1 MLINDFINFDKA
13 GYPESI
19 NWANVM
25 KVPEFSAL
33 ERCEQNPVWHKEG
46 NAFIHTKNV
55 VAAMHQLIQ
64 EFDCRTHYG
73 DLRMLVGA
81 NEARLLMAAALFHDI
96 GKAVTTEFKKGAW
109 HAYGHEVESE
119 KITRSVLWDEDF
131 DSREAVCA
139 LVALHMEPLNLTRSN
154 FRKLVMKMD
163 KRLSD
168 CYTHDSHYHININH
182 LFLLKIADTMGSDM
196 ADTERK
202 ELDIKF
208 LRECYRMTS
217 HSHIYKDRCIDEA
230 LAEHDLKKAPY
241 QKKPVK
247 YGIIMIGVPGAGKN
261 YFLENQMDEL
271 ITEVVDPD
279 IFHILLRAT
288 VSRDDI
294 REELGMCKPG
304 EKVIGT
310 NAQEEKVTKVYRQ
323 KVEDVIPAVDVVIF
337 NDMNIKY
344 AYRQHYH
351 ELLEAH
357 KEYEWK
363 WIYIYVE
370 APNLST
376 NISRRDGQIP
386 SNCFERFTR
395 TLDWPKPDEYDM
407 LIISKQ

>member
-1 MLINDFINFDKA
+1 MLINDFINFDNA

-19 NWANVM
+19 NWDNVM

-33 ERCEQNPVWHKEG
+33 EKCEQSPVWHREG
-46 NAFIHTKNV
+46 NALIHTKNV

-64 EFDCRTHYG
+64 EFDHGTYHD
-73 DLRMLVGA
+73 DLNILVGPEDA
-81 NEARLLMAAALFHDI
+81 KLLMTAALFHDI
-96 GKAVTTEFKKGAW
+96 GKVVTTEFKKGAW

-131 DSREAVCA
+131 DAREAVCA

-154 FRKLVMKMD
+154 FRRLVMKMD
-163 KRLSD
+163 KRLTD
-168 CYTHDSHYHININH
+168 FYSHHQVYSININH
-182 LFLLKIADTMGSDM
+182 LFLLKIADVMGSDIT
-196 ADTERK
+196 DTERK
-202 ELDIKF
+202 NLDIRF
-208 LRECYRMTS
+208 LRKCCQLTS
-217 HSHIYKDRCIDEA
+217 HNHIYKERLIDEA
-230 LAEHDLKKAPY
+230 LAEYDQKKAQH

-247 YGIIMIGVPGAGKN
+247 YGIIMIGIPGAGKN
-261 YFLENQMDEL
+261 YFLENRMDKFL
-271 ITEVVDPD
+271 TEEVDPN
-279 IFHILLRAT
+279 ILLRAT
-288 VSRDDI
+288 ISRDDI
-294 REELGMCKPG
+294 REELDMCKSG
-304 EKVIGT
+304 EKVMLT
-310 NAQEEKVTKVYRQ
+310 NGQEKKVTKVYCQ
-323 KVEDVIPAVDVVIF
+323 KVEDAIPAVDAVIF

-344 AYRQHYH
+344 TYRRQYH

-386 SNCFERFTR
+386 SDCFKRFTR

>member
-19 NWANVM
+19 NWDNVM

-33 ERCEQNPVWHKEG
+33 EKCEQSPVWHREG
-46 NAFIHTKNV
+46 NALIHTKNV
-55 VAAMHQLIQ
+55 VAAMHHLIQ
-64 EFDCRTHYG
+64 EFDCRTYHG
-73 DLRMLVGA
+73 DLDILVGPEDA
-81 NEARLLMAAALFHDI
+81 KLLMTAALFHDI
-96 GKAVTTEFKKGAW
+96 GKIVTTEFKKGAW

-131 DSREAVCA
+131 DAREAVCA

-163 KRLSD
+163 KRLTD
-168 CYTHDSHYHININH
+168 FYSHRQVYSININH
-182 LFLLKIADTMGSDM
+182 LFLLKIADVMGSDIT
-196 ADTERK
+196 DTERK
-202 ELDIKF
+202 YLDIMF
-208 LRECYRMTS
+208 LRKCCQLTL
-217 HSHIYKDRCIDEA
+217 HSHIYKERLIDEA
-230 LAEHDLKKAPY
+230 LAEYDQKKAQH

-247 YGIIMIGVPGAGKN
+247 YGIIMIGIPGAGKN
-261 YFLENQMDEL
+261 YFLENQMDKFL
-271 ITEVVDPD
+271 TEEVDPN
-279 IFHILLRAT
+279 ILRRAT
-288 VSRDDI
+288 ISRDDI
-294 REELGMCKPG
+294 REELDMCKSG
-304 EKVIGT
+304 EKVVLT
-310 NAQEEKVTKVYRQ
+310 NGQEKKVTKVYCQ
-323 KVEDVIPAVDVVIF
+323 KVEDAIPAVDAVIF

-344 AYRQHYH
+344 TYRRQYH

-386 SNCFERFTR
+386 SDCFKRFTR

>member
-1 MLINDFINFDKA
+1 MLINDFINFDNA

-19 NWANVM
+19 NWDNVM

-33 ERCEQNPVWHKEG
+33 EKCEQSPVWHREG
-46 NAFIHTKNV
+46 NALIHTKNV

-64 EFDCRTHYG
+64 EFDHRTYHG
-73 DLRMLVGA
+73 DLNILVGPEDA
-81 NEARLLMAAALFHDI
+81 KLLMTAALFHDI
-96 GKAVTTEFKKGAW
+96 GKVVTTEFKKGTW

-131 DSREAVCA
+131 DAREAVCA
-139 LVALHMEPLNLTRSN
+139 LAALHMEPLNLTRSN

-163 KRLSD
+163 KRLTD
-168 CYTHDSHYHININH
+168 FYSHRQAYSININH
-182 LFLLKIADTMGSDM
+182 LFLLKMADVMGSDIT
-196 ADTERK
+196 DTERK
-202 ELDIKF
+202 NLDIRF
-208 LRECYRMTS
+208 LRKCCQLTS
-217 HSHIYKDRCIDEA
+217 HNHIYKERLIDEA
-230 LAEHDLKKAPY
+230 LAEYDQKKAQH

-247 YGIIMIGVPGAGKN
+247 YGIIMIGIPGAGKN
-261 YFLENQMDEL
+261 YFLENRMDKFL
-271 ITEVVDPD
+271 TEEVDPN
-279 IFHILLRAT
+279 ILLRAT
-288 VSRDDI
+288 ISRDDI
-294 REELGMCKPG
+294 REELDMCKSG
-304 EKVIGT
+304 EKVILT
-310 NAQEEKVTKVYRQ
+310 NGQEKKVTKVYCQ
-323 KVEDVIPAVDVVIF
+323 KVEDAIPAVDAVIF

-344 AYRQHYH
+344 TYRRQYH

-386 SNCFERFTR
+386 SDCFKRFTR

>member
-25 KVPEFSAL
+25 KVPEFAAL
-33 ERCEQNPVWHKEG
+33 ERCEQSPVWHREG
-46 NAFIHTKNV
+46 NALIHTRNV
-55 VAAMHQLIQ
+55 IAAMHQLIQ
-64 EFDCRTHYG
+64 EFDCRTCPG
-73 DLRMLVGA
+73 NDLELLVSSEDA
-81 NEARLLMAAALFHDI
+81 KLLMAAALFHDI

-131 DSREAVCA
+131 DAREAVCA

-154 FRKLVMKMD
+154 FRKLIMKMD
-163 KRLSD
+163 KRLTDFYAHRRFYS
-168 CYTHDSHYHININH
+168 ININH

-196 ADTERK
+196 TDTERK
-202 ELDIKF
+202 DLDIRF
-208 LRECYRMTS
+208 LRKCYRLTS
-217 HSHIYKDRCIDEA
+217 HNQIYRERLIDEA
-230 LAEHDLKKAPY
+230 LAERDLKKAPY

-261 YFLENQMDEL
+261 YFLENQMDKFL
-271 ITEVVDPD
+271 TETVDPN
-279 IFHILLRAT
+279 ILLRAT

-310 NAQEEKVTKVYRQ
+310 TAQEERVTKVYRQ
-323 KVEDVIPAVDVVIF
+323 KVEDVIPAVDAVIF

-344 AYRQHYH
+344 VYRQHYH

-376 NISRRDGQIP
+376 NINRRDGQIP

>member
-1 MLINDFINFDKA
+1 MLINDFINFDNA

-19 NWANVM
+19 NWDNVM

-33 ERCEQNPVWHKEG
+33 EKCEQSPVWHREG
-46 NAFIHTKNV
+46 NALIHTKNV

-64 EFDCRTHYG
+64 EFDCRTYYG
-73 DLRMLVGA
+73 DLNILVGPEDA
-81 NEARLLMAAALFHDI
+81 KLLITAALFHDI
-96 GKAVTTEFKKGAW
+96 GKVVTTEFKKGKW

-131 DSREAVCA
+131 DAREAVCA

-154 FRKLVMKMD
+154 FRKLIMKMD
-163 KRLSD
+163 KRLTD
-168 CYTHDSHYHININH
+168 FYSHHQAYSININH
-182 LFLLKIADTMGSDM
+182 LFLLKIADVMGSDIT
-196 ADTERK
+196 DTERK
-202 ELDIKF
+202 DLDIRF
-208 LRECYRMTS
+208 LRKCCQLTS
-217 HSHIYKDRCIDEA
+217 HSHIYKERLIDEA
-230 LAEHDLKKAPY
+230 LTEYDQKKAQH

-247 YGIIMIGVPGAGKN
+247 YGIIMIGIPGAGKN
-261 YFLENQMDEL
+261 YFLENQMDKFL
-271 ITEVVDPD
+271 TEEVDPN
-279 IFHILLRAT
+279 ILLRAT
-288 VSRDDI
+288 ISRDDI
-294 REELGMCKPG
+294 REELDMCKSG
-304 EKVIGT
+304 EKVMLT
-310 NAQEEKVTKVYRQ
+310 NGQEKKVTKAYCQ
-323 KVEDVIPAVDVVIF
+323 KVEDAIPAVDAVIF

-344 AYRQHYH
+344 TYRRQYH

-386 SNCFERFTR
+386 SDCFKRFTR

>member
-25 KVPEFSAL
+25 KVPEFAAL
-33 ERCEQNPVWHKEG
+33 ERCEQSPVWHREG
-46 NAFIHTKNV
+46 NALIHTRNV
-55 VAAMHQLIQ
+55 IAAMHQLIQ
-64 EFDCRTHYG
+64 EFDCRTCPEN
-73 DLRMLVGA
+73 DLELLVSSEDA
-81 NEARLLMAAALFHDI
+81 KLLMAAALFHDI

-131 DSREAVCA
+131 DTREAVCA

-154 FRKLVMKMD
+154 FRKLIMKMD
-163 KRLSD
+163 KRLTDFYAHRRFYS
-168 CYTHDSHYHININH
+168 ININH

-196 ADTERK
+196 TDTERK
-202 ELDIKF
+202 DLDIRF
-208 LRECYRMTS
+208 LRKCYRLTS
-217 HSHIYKDRCIDEA
+217 HNQIYRERLIDEA
-230 LAEHDLKKAPY
+230 LAERDLKKAPY

-261 YFLENQMDEL
+261 YFLENQMDKL
-271 ITEVVDPD
+271 LTETVDPN
-279 IFHILLRAT
+279 ILLRAT

-310 NAQEEKVTKVYRQ
+310 TAQEERVTKVYRR
-323 KVEDVIPAVDVVIF
+323 KVEDVIPAVDAVIF

-344 AYRQHYH
+344 VYRQHYH

-376 NISRRDGQIP
+376 NINRRDGQIP